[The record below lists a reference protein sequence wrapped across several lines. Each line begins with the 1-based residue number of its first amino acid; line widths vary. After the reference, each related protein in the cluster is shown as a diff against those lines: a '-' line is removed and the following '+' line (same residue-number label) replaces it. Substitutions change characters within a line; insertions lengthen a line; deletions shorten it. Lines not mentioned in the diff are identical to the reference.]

1 MSFFSIEFSV
11 LLLVFFSLYWAV
23 KSSKIQNLLLLGFN
37 YLVIYLFSPYFA
49 LIVGIYTCL
58 VYVLALFIDTA
69 RVRFVFLACVGVCVL
84 FLCFFKYYANIKD
97 EFDAL
102 LMFFGLDFLESDII
116 FPLGLS
122 FYTFNSITYL
132 NQVYKEGKNL
142 MRDEYYEEQNPAL
155 QSFVALATY
164 LSFFATFLAGPIM
177 RSHFFFSQYKNLMR
191 DEYYEEQNPAL
202 QSFVALATYLS
213 FFATFL
219 AGPIMRSHF
228 FFSQY
233 YAKKELGSIDLIIA
247 LILFGVVKKVLIANY
262 AQMYATPILNTP
274 FSYHSLEL
282 LSAMFAYSVQ
292 IYCDFSGYV
301 NLVCAF
307 GLMLGFV
314 LPPNFNMP
322 YMAKNLKDFWN
333 RWHISLSSFIRDYI
347 YIPLGGNR
355 NGFVMTQILVLF
367 AFGLSGIW
375 HGNTW
380 TFLIWGLLHGFGL
393 VVLNCYKQLGL
404 PKLPF
409 GGASLTFLFVSLC
422 WIFFYYHSLDEAINF
437 FRAMYQNFSLTSPIY
452 AWGVLGS
459 FVVLFL
465 LYPFMSKAIESTQSL
480 FSVIPLVLKP
490 IVLAVIFTLIVGF
503 MPSGIPNF
511 IYASF

>member
-23 KSSKIQNLLLLGFN
+23 KSFKIQNLLLLGFN

-69 RVRFVFLACVGVCVL
+69 RLRFVFLSCVSVCVL

-102 LMFFGLDFLESDII
+102 LVLLGLDFLESDII

-132 NQVYKEGKNL
+132 RQVYEEGKNL
-142 MRDEYYEEQNPAL
+142 MRYEDDGEYYEEQNPAL
-155 QSFVALATY
+155 QSFTALATY

-177 RSHFFFSQYKNLMR
+177 RSYFFFRQY
-191 DEYYEEQNPAL
+191 
-202 QSFVALATYLS
+202 
-213 FFATFL
+213 
-219 AGPIMRSHF
+219 H
-228 FFSQY
+228 
-233 YAKKELGSIDLIIA
+233 AKRELGSIDLIIA
-247 LILFGVVKKVLIANY
+247 LILFGVVKKVFIANY
-262 AQMYATPILNTP
+262 AQIYATPILNAP

-282 LSAMFAYSVQ
+282 LCAMFAYSVQ

-307 GLMLGFV
+307 GLALGFT

-322 YMAKNLKDFWN
+322 YMAKNLKDFWS
-333 RWHISLSSFIRDYI
+333 RWHISLSTFIRDYI

-355 NGFVMTQILVLF
+355 NGFLMTQILVLF

-375 HGNTW
+375 HGDTW

-393 VVLNCYKQLGL
+393 VMLNCYKQLGL

-422 WIFFYYHSLDEAINF
+422 WIFFYYHSLEEAINF
-437 FRAMYQNFSLTSPIY
+437 FLAMYQNFSLTPPVY
-452 AWGVLGS
+452 AYGVLMG
-459 FVVLFL
+459 FVALFL
-465 LYPFMSKAIESTQSL
+465 IYPFMAHTLESTQRIFSL
-480 FSVIPLVLKP
+480 MPLVLKP
-490 IVLAVIFTLIVGF
+490 IILAVLFTLIVGF

>member
-1 MSFFSIEFSV
+1 MQVVCIVWYKFCHNGSAYNAVPNQNYRFRTKGQIRNMSFFSIEFSV

-49 LIVGIYTCL
+49 LIVGVYTCL

-102 LMFFGLDFLESDII
+102 LILFGLDFLESDII

-132 NQVYKEGKNL
+132 NQVYKESKNL

-177 RSHFFFSQYKNLMR
+177 RSHFFFSQY
-191 DEYYEEQNPAL
+191 
-202 QSFVALATYLS
+202 
-213 FFATFL
+213 
-219 AGPIMRSHF
+219 H
-228 FFSQY
+228 
-233 YAKKELGSIDLIIA
+233 AKKELGSLDLIIA

-274 FSYHSLEL
+274 FSYHSFEL

-347 YIPLGGNR
+347 YIPLGGNK

-380 TFLIWGLLHGFGL
+380 TFLIWGFLHGFGL

-452 AWGVLGS
+452 VWGVLGG

-490 IVLAVIFTLIVGF
+490 IVLAVIFMLIVGF

>member
-102 LMFFGLDFLESDII
+102 LILFGLDFLESDII

-177 RSHFFFSQYKNLMR
+177 RSHFFFSQY
-191 DEYYEEQNPAL
+191 
-202 QSFVALATYLS
+202 
-213 FFATFL
+213 
-219 AGPIMRSHF
+219 H
-228 FFSQY
+228 
-233 YAKKELGSIDLIIA
+233 AKKELGSIDLIIA

-262 AQMYATPILNTP
+262 AQMYATPILNAP

-322 YMAKNLKDFWN
+322 YIAKNLKDFWN

>member
-1 MSFFSIEFSV
+1 MSFFSIEFST
-11 LLLVFFSLYWAV
+11 LLLIFFSLYWAV
-23 KSSKIQNLLLLGFN
+23 KSFKIQNLLLLGFN

-177 RSHFFFSQYKNLMR
+177 RSHFFFSQY
-191 DEYYEEQNPAL
+191 
-202 QSFVALATYLS
+202 
-213 FFATFL
+213 
-219 AGPIMRSHF
+219 H
-228 FFSQY
+228 
-233 YAKKELGSIDLIIA
+233 AKKELGSIDLMIA

-262 AQMYATPILNTP
+262 AQMYATPILNAP

>member
-49 LIVGIYTCL
+49 LIVGVYTCL

-102 LMFFGLDFLESDII
+102 LILFGLDFLESDII

-132 NQVYKEGKNL
+132 NQVYKESKNL

-177 RSHFFFSQYKNLMR
+177 RSHFFFSQY
-191 DEYYEEQNPAL
+191 
-202 QSFVALATYLS
+202 
-213 FFATFL
+213 
-219 AGPIMRSHF
+219 H
-228 FFSQY
+228 
-233 YAKKELGSIDLIIA
+233 AKKELGSLDLIIA

-274 FSYHSLEL
+274 FSYHSFEL

-347 YIPLGGNR
+347 YIPLGGNK

-380 TFLIWGLLHGFGL
+380 TFLIWGFLHGFGL

-452 AWGVLGS
+452 VWGVLGG

-490 IVLAVIFTLIVGF
+490 IVLAVIFMLIVGF

>member
-69 RVRFVFLACVGVCVL
+69 RVRFVFLSCVGVCVL
-84 FLCFFKYYANIKD
+84 FLCFFKYYADIKD

-177 RSHFFFSQYKNLMR
+177 RSHFFFSQY
-191 DEYYEEQNPAL
+191 
-202 QSFVALATYLS
+202 
-213 FFATFL
+213 
-219 AGPIMRSHF
+219 H
-228 FFSQY
+228 
-233 YAKKELGSIDLIIA
+233 AKKELGSIDLIIA

-282 LSAMFAYSVQ
+282 LCAMFAYSVQ

-307 GLMLGFV
+307 GLMLGFT

-347 YIPLGGNR
+347 YIPLGGNK

>member
-177 RSHFFFSQYKNLMR
+177 RSHFFFSQY
-191 DEYYEEQNPAL
+191 
-202 QSFVALATYLS
+202 
-213 FFATFL
+213 
-219 AGPIMRSHF
+219 H
-228 FFSQY
+228 
-233 YAKKELGSIDLIIA
+233 AKKELGSIDLIIA

-459 FVVLFL
+459 FVVLFW

>member
-1 MSFFSIEFSV
+1 MSFFSIEFST
-11 LLLVFFSLYWAV
+11 LLLIFFSLYWAV
-23 KSSKIQNLLLLGFN
+23 KSFKIQNLLLLGFN

-58 VYVLALFIDTA
+58 VYVLAFFIDTA
-69 RVRFVFLACVGVCVL
+69 RLRFVFFACVFVCIL

-102 LMFFGLDFLESDII
+102 LMLFGLDFLESDII

-132 NQVYKEGKNL
+132 RQVYEEGKNL
-142 MRDEYYEEQNPAL
+142 IRDEYDGEYCEEQNPAL
-155 QSFVALATY
+155 QSFTALATY

-177 RSHFFFSQYKNLMR
+177 RSHFFFRQY
-191 DEYYEEQNPAL
+191 
-202 QSFVALATYLS
+202 
-213 FFATFL
+213 
-219 AGPIMRSHF
+219 H
-228 FFSQY
+228 
-233 YAKKELGSIDLIIA
+233 AKRELGSIDLIIA
-247 LILFGVVKKVLIANY
+247 LILFGVVKKVFIANY
-262 AQMYATPILNTP
+262 AQIYAAPIFNAP

-282 LSAMFAYSVQ
+282 LCAMFAYSVQ

-307 GLMLGFV
+307 GLVLGFT
-314 LPPNFNMP
+314 LPLNFNMP

-333 RWHISLSSFIRDYI
+333 RWHISLSTFIRDYI

-355 NGFVMTQILVLF
+355 NGFLMTQILVLF
-367 AFGLSGIW
+367 AFGLSGLW
-375 HGNTW
+375 HGDTW

-422 WIFFYYHSLDEAINF
+422 WIFFYYHSLEEAINF
-437 FRAMYQNFSLTSPIY
+437 FLAMYQNFSLTPPVY
-452 AWGVLGS
+452 AYGVLMG
-459 FVVLFL
+459 FVAFFL
-465 LYPFMSKAIESTQSL
+465 IYPFMAHTLESIQRIFSL
-480 FSVIPLVLKP
+480 MPLVLKP
-490 IVLAVIFTLIVGF
+490 IVLAVLFTLIVGF

>member
-1 MSFFSIEFSV
+1 MSFFSIEFSS
-11 LLLVFFSLYWAV
+11 LFLVFFSLYWIT
-23 KSSKIQNLLLLGFN
+23 KSLKIQNLLLLGFN

-49 LIVGIYTCL
+49 LIVGIYTCI

-69 RVRFVFLACVGVCVL
+69 RVRFVFLVCVGVCVL

-132 NQVYKEGKNL
+132 RQVYEESKNL
-142 MRDEYYEEQNPAL
+142 VRDEYCEEQNPAL
-155 QSFVALATY
+155 QSFIALATY

-177 RSHFFFSQYKNLMR
+177 RSHFFFCQYHAR
-191 DEYYEEQNPAL
+191 
-202 QSFVALATYLS
+202 
-213 FFATFL
+213 
-219 AGPIMRSHF
+219 R
-228 FFSQY
+228 
-233 YAKKELGSIDLIIA
+233 ELGSIDLIIA
-247 LILFGVVKKVLIANY
+247 LVLFGVVKKVFIANY
-262 AQMYATPILNTP
+262 AQIYATPILNTP
-274 FSYHSLEL
+274 FEYHSLEL

-307 GLMLGFV
+307 GLMLGFS
-314 LPPNFNMP
+314 LPSNFNMP

-355 NGFVMTQILVLF
+355 HGFVMTQILVLF
-367 AFGLSGIW
+367 AFGISGIW

-380 TFLIWGLLHGFGL
+380 TFLVWGLLHGFGL

-409 GGASLTFLFVSLC
+409 GGASLTFLFVSFC
-422 WIFFYYHSLDEAINF
+422 WIFFYYHSLEEAINF
-437 FRAMYQNFSLTSPIY
+437 FLAMYQNFSLTLPLY
-452 AWGVLGS
+452 VWGVLVG
-459 FVVLFL
+459 FVALFF
-465 LYPFMSKAIESTQSL
+465 LYPFMSKAIEVTQS
-480 FSVIPLVLKP
+480 FFGVIPLVLKP
-490 IVLAVIFTLIVGF
+490 IILAVLFTLIVGF

>member
-102 LMFFGLDFLESDII
+102 LILFGLDFLESDII

-177 RSHFFFSQYKNLMR
+177 RSHFFFSQY
-191 DEYYEEQNPAL
+191 
-202 QSFVALATYLS
+202 
-213 FFATFL
+213 
-219 AGPIMRSHF
+219 H
-228 FFSQY
+228 
-233 YAKKELGSIDLIIA
+233 AKKELGSIDLIIA

-307 GLMLGFV
+307 GLMLGFT

>member
-132 NQVYKEGKNL
+132 NQVYKEG
-142 MRDEYYEEQNPAL
+142 
-155 QSFVALATY
+155 
-164 LSFFATFLAGPIM
+164 
-177 RSHFFFSQYKNLMR
+177 KNLMR

>member
-1 MSFFSIEFSV
+1 MQVVYIVWYKFCHNGSAYNAVPNQNYRFRTKGQIRNMSFFSIEFSV

-177 RSHFFFSQYKNLMR
+177 RSHFFFSQY
-191 DEYYEEQNPAL
+191 
-202 QSFVALATYLS
+202 
-213 FFATFL
+213 
-219 AGPIMRSHF
+219 H
-228 FFSQY
+228 
-233 YAKKELGSIDLIIA
+233 AKKELGSIDLIIA

-262 AQMYATPILNTP
+262 AQMYATPILNAP